1 MAAKSFVVFGLGQFG
16 SSVAAAL
23 GKNGCEVLAVD
34 IKEERVQ
41 DIASAVTYAVKG
53 DVTDP
58 DIYES
63 LGLNNMDGAIIA
75 ITNSM
80 EASVMATILSKE
92 AGIPYVM
99 AKASSDTHAIVLRK
113 LGADRVIFPEKE
125 MGYRVARNMVF
136 GKFVDTFEL
145 SDRFSM
151 VELAVPSSWVGKS
164 IRSLDIRRNWGVN
177 IIAIKQG
184 EDVDVSV
191 DPDDILRPDQVLL
204 LVGDN
209 AKLKKIR

>member
-16 SSVAAAL
+16 SSVAVAL
-23 GKNGCEVLAVD
+23 AKNGCEVLAVD
-34 IKEERVQ
+34 IDGERVE
-41 DIASAVTYAVKG
+41 DIAGAVTYAVKG

-63 LGLNNMDGAIIA
+63 LGLRNMDGAIIA
-75 ITNSM
+75 ITKSM
-80 EASVMATILSKE
+80 EASIMATILSKE

-99 AKASSDTHAIVLRK
+99 SKASSDTHATVLRK
-113 LGADRVIFPEKE
+113 LGADRIIFPEKE

-151 VELAVPSSWVGKS
+151 VEMAVPESWAGKS
-164 IRSLDIRRNWGVN
+164 IRALDIRRNWGVN
-177 IIAIKQG
+177 IIAVKQG
-184 EDVDVSV
+184 ENVNVSLE
-191 DPDDILRPDQVLL
+191 PDDILRSDQVLL
-204 LVGDN
+204 IVGDN

>member
-16 SSVAAAL
+16 SSVAVAL
-23 GKNGCEVLAVD
+23 AQNGCEVLAVD
-34 IKEERVQ
+34 IDAERVE
-41 DIASAVTYAVKG
+41 DIAETVTCAVKG

-63 LGLNNMDGAIIA
+63 LGLKHMDGAVIA

-99 AKASSDTHAIVLRK
+99 SKASSATHATVLK
-113 LGADRVIFPEKE
+113 KVGADRVIFPEKE
-125 MGYRVARNMVF
+125 MGCRVARNMVF
-136 GKFVDTFEL
+136 GKFMDTFEL
-145 SDRFSM
+145 SERFSM
-151 VELAVPSSWVGKS
+151 VELKVPREWVGKS
-164 IRSLDIRRNWGVN
+164 IRALDIRRNYGVN
-177 IIAIKQG
+177 IIAVKQG
-184 EDVDVSV
+184 EDVDVNI
-191 DPDDILRPDQVLL
+191 DPDGILKADQVLL

-209 AKLKKIR
+209 AKLKKIK